1 MTFSKRLTAVFTAF
15 ILATA
20 LGCASSAKERTTG
33 QYVDDAT
40 VSARVKS
47 AIFKE
52 PNLKVAQINV
62 ETYGGQVQLSGF
74 VSTPEERS
82 RAAEVAKGVDGVKS
96 VKNDLRLR

>member
-1 MTFSKRLTAVFTAF
+1 MAFSKKLATVFTAF

-20 LGCASSAKERTTG
+20 LGCAGGPKERSTG
-33 QYVDDAT
+33 QYVDDAS
-40 VSARVKS
+40 VSARVKN

-74 VSTPEERS
+74 VSSREEKS
-82 RAAEVAKGVDGVKS
+82 RAAEVAKSVDGVKS
-96 VKNDLRLR
+96 VRNDIQLR